1 MENTMASSTVQNEYQ
16 PDYVTPPGDT
26 LVEILESLNMA
37 QAELAERTGRPLK
50 AINEIIE
57 GKTTLTPETALQF

>member
-1 MENTMASSTVQNEYQ
+1 MASSTVQNEYQ

-50 AINEIIE
+50 A
-57 GKTTLTPETALQF
+57 